1 MYDKNLS
8 KDMHLRV
15 SEKDME
21 FLQKLADERNV
32 TVSEV
37 IRSMIGEYRRSLDA
51 INIFADAFKLIK
63 EREEKGEELSN
74 GDIETNINN
83 KL

>member
-15 SEKDME
+15 SEKDMD
-21 FLQKLADERNV
+21 FLQKLSEERNISI
-32 TVSEV
+32 SEV
-37 IRSMIGEYRRSLDA
+37 IRNMIGEYRRSLETIDVLSET
-51 INIFADAFKLIK
+51 IRLIK
-63 EREEKGEELSN
+63 EKELKGEELSN
-74 GDIETNINN
+74 GDVKTNFNN

>member
-15 SEKDME
+15 SEKDMD
-21 FLQKLADERNV
+21 FLQKLSEERNISI
-32 TVSEV
+32 SEV
-37 IRSMIGEYRRSLDA
+37 IRNMIGEYRRSLETIDVLSET
-51 INIFADAFKLIK
+51 IRLIK
-63 EREEKGEELSN
+63 EKELKGEELSN
-74 GDIETNINN
+74 GDVKTNINN

>member
-1 MYDKNLS
+1 MYEKNLS

-21 FLQKLADERNV
+21 FLEKLSKEREV
-32 TVSEV
+32 SISEV
-37 IRSMIGEYRRSLDA
+37 IRTMIGEYRRSLETVSVLQET
-51 INIFADAFKLIK
+51 IKLLK
-63 EREEKGEELSN
+63 EQKGDELSN
-74 GDIETNINN
+74 GDVKTNIND